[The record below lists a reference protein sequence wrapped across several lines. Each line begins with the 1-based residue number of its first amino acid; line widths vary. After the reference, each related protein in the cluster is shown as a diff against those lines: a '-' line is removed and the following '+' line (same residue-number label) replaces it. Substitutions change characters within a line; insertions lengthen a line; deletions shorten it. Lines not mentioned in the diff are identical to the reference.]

1 MLDLLAGG
9 HRMTLLHATCQH
21 IFAYAM
27 HELIAEDPPVQLWVR
42 CLKLLRAFIH
52 QMNMAN
58 MITLLEHGRTL
69 VAMLDANVLHPGAV
83 AQVLYIVRYVVC
95 RLMVHKD
102 LVRDRLH
109 GLGVAQHVLAHLQQ
123 PPRAPTT
130 QNRTL
135 ENGYIRTIDLLLLY
149 DLVPREHAA
158 PFAVHCARVVA
169 RYERN
174 AKMVTDVLRVLLRTA
189 GRYKI
194 AAEGPFESVAAIVH
208 AVAQVRTTEGLG
220 NIKLRLTVVSLL
232 YRELGDV
239 CLCSSAAP
247 CASHHAAYQLC
258 CAMFDFCRHAFLLL
272 ENEPPSLLRNNA
284 DFLRL
289 AASCLAVTFQGK
301 HSPYWEERL
310 LRQIRDHCVEVS
322 QALRVDVNA
331 GSEVVD
337 GCVREVRRV
346 YEFAQ
351 GYLRRVGWA

>member
-9 HRMTLLHATCQH
+9 HRMALPHASCQAV
-21 IFAYAM
+21 FAYAM
-27 HELIAEDPPVQLWVR
+27 QQLVAEDPPVHLWVR

-52 QMNMAN
+52 QMNTAN
-58 MITLLEHGRTL
+58 MITVLEHARTL
-69 VAMLDANVLHPGAV
+69 VTMIDANVMHPGAV
-83 AQVLYIVRYVVC
+83 AQVLYVLRYAVC
-95 RLMVHKD
+95 RLLVHKD
-102 LVRDRLH
+102 LVRDRLDS
-109 GLGVAQHVLAHLQQ
+109 LGVAQHVLAHLQT

-130 QNRTL
+130 QNRVL
-135 ENGYIRTIDLLLLY
+135 ENAYIRTIDLLLMY
-149 DLVPREHAA
+149 DLIPRAHAA
-158 PFAVHCARVVA
+158 AFAVHCARVVA

-194 AAEGPFESVAAIVH
+194 ATEAPFESVAAIVH
-208 AVAQVRTTEGLG
+208 GVAQVRTTEGLG
-220 NIKLRLTVVSLL
+220 TVKLRLTLVSML

-239 CLCSSAAP
+239 CLCSSTAP
-247 CASHHAAYQLC
+247 CAAHHASYQLC
-258 CAMFDFCRHAFLLL
+258 CSVFEFCRHAFLVT
-272 ENEPPSLLRNNA
+272 EHDPPAMLRHHA

-310 LRQIRDHCVEVS
+310 LKQIRDHCVEIC
-322 QALRVDVNA
+322 QAMRVDA
-331 GSEVVD
+331 LSGSETVT